1 MADTHDTTKPHPEP
15 QPRPEPKPTVK
26 SDEAAPSG
34 QQNTDDKTATFN
46 ENSGSE
52 NTAQVNQDVSFDSL
66 SVSEQQDY
74 LTILEEK
81 NKRGLLS
88 VSEKAVLDNNKNNDK
103 TTGNRNVGDFG
114 ARDGDEN
121 EDPDPEKKGPFKEKD
136 VIKYMYEDWL
146 LEGANWLWCKTA
158 AKLDKGAYWAQQ
170 KILERMAE
178 KRLEKNK
185 VYDTE
190 ARHEQIAKRAISSGQ
205 TNMDAVQK
213 HEDAQ
218 LKNLKLLKEGKYA
231 EANVSATT
239 KVLLENMDDK
249 EKAQFFK
256 ISEQGIKNFYNNIRM
271 AEQFGSNYAQAGMTF
286 DLAQNKDYYQGKNLT
301 EEFEKQK
308 AHAMQLFA
316 RRIDEAVKR
325 GEDPMK
331 VAAKLFNMSKKA
343 LEASNKTIE
352 KRKFSEADKKPNKD
366 KTILKNGNLVTYI
379 SKMSD
384 ELKTIATPAQGQK
397 RGMYEAAVADMN
409 FDKEANLSQEEIN
422 KAFATM
428 LIQKDENNQHRGRI
442 AELKQKLGLTTENM
456 DEFTKIYNR
465 RQKQIRTRE
474 YNQRAADTLS
484 GMAALGS
491 HMSGGRD

>member
-15 QPRPEPKPTVK
+15 QPRPEPKPTPK
-26 SDEAAPSG
+26 IDKAAPSG
-34 QQNTDDKTATFN
+34 QQNTDDPTATFS
-46 ENSGSE
+46 ENSGAE

-88 VSEKAVLDNNKNNDK
+88 VSEKAVLDNNKNNNK
-103 TTGNRNVGDFG
+103 TTDKRRVGDFG

-190 ARHEQIAKRAISSGQ
+190 ARHEQIAKHAISKGQ

-218 LKNLKLLKEGKYA
+218 LKNLKLLKEGKYT
-231 EANVSATT
+231 EANVSPTT
-239 KVLLENMDDK
+239 KFLLKKMDDK

-271 AEQFGSNYAQAGMTF
+271 AEQFGSNYAQAGMTL

-316 RRIDEAVKR
+316 RKIDEAVKR

-331 VAAKLFNMSKKA
+331 VAAKLFNMSKEA
-343 LEASNKTIE
+343 LDASYKTIE
-352 KRKFSEADKKPNKD
+352 KRKFSEKD
-366 KTILKNGNLVTYI
+366 RNPDSDLAKYVVKI
-379 SKMSD
+379 SD
-384 ELKTIATPAQGQK
+384 ELKTVATPEKGQK
-397 RGMYEAAVADMN
+397 RGMYEAAVEDMN
-409 FDKEANLSQEEIN
+409 FDKGANLTQEKLN
-422 KAFATM
+422 QSFATM
-428 LIQKDENNQHRGRI
+428 LIQKDENAQRRDRV

-465 RQKQIRTRE
+465 TQKQVKSTER
-474 YNQRAADTLS
+474 NQYAADTLS

>member
-1 MADTHDTTKPHPEP
+1 MTFVYK
-15 QPRPEPKPTVK
+15 
-26 SDEAAPSG
+26 
-34 QQNTDDKTATFN
+34 KTFSSRKRNAQYVG
-46 ENSGSE
+46 NSK
-52 NTAQVNQDVSFDSL
+52 
-66 SVSEQQDY
+66 
-74 LTILEEK
+74 K
-81 NKRGLLS
+81 NK
-88 VSEKAVLDNNKNNDK
+88 
-103 TTGNRNVGDFG
+103 T
-114 ARDGDEN
+114 
-121 EDPDPEKKGPFKEKD
+121 
-136 VIKYMYEDWL
+136 
-146 LEGANWLWCKTA
+146 
-158 AKLDKGAYWAQQ
+158 
-170 KILERMAE
+170 
-178 KRLEKNK
+178 
-185 VYDTE
+185 YDTE
-190 ARHEQIAKRAISSGQ
+190 TRHEQIAKHAVSKGQ
-205 TNMDAVQK
+205 ANMDAVQK

-218 LKNLKLLKEGKYA
+218 LKNLKLLKEGKYT
-231 EANVSATT
+231 EANVSPTT

-271 AEQFGSNYAQAGMTF
+271 AEQFGSNYAQAGMTL

-343 LEASNKTIE
+343 LDASYKTIE

-384 ELKTIATPAQGQK
+384 ELKTVATPEKGQK

-409 FDKEANLSQEEIN
+409 FDKEANLSQDKLN
-422 KAFATM
+422 QSFAAH
-428 LIQKDENNQHRGRI
+428 LIKKDQNDQKRNQVQARFGDRVT
-442 AELKQKLGLTTENM
+442 ELKQKLGLTDENM

-465 RQKQIRTRE
+465 TQKQIRSKER
-474 YNQRAADTLS
+474 NQYAADTLS
-484 GMAALGS
+484 GMAVLGS
-491 HMSGGRD
+491 HMAGGRD